1 MGIKDISEKIGFT
14 KLELKVIIFLLFVLI
29 GGFIIKTYWFSEKNK
44 PVIYD
49 YSKQDSL
56 FLNID
61 NNSDGTEG
69 KTSVNKKVDYKQE
82 VLDFRKPEFKDRN
95 SDDLIAEKSIDIN
108 KAGKSVFEKLP
119 GIGPKTADNI
129 ITYRNNL
136 KRFGKL
142 EELLEVK
149 GIGKIKFN
157 KIKKYLYINK

>member
-14 KLELKVIIFLLFVLI
+14 KLELKVIIFLLFVFI
-29 GGFIIKTYWFSEKNK
+29 GGFIIKSYWFYEKNK
-44 PVIYD
+44 HVIYD

-61 NNSDGTEG
+61 NYNNGFED
-69 KTSVNKKVDYKQE
+69 KTSVDNKVDYKQE
-82 VLDFRKPEFKDRN
+82 VLDFRKPEFKAGN

-108 KAGKSVFEKLP
+108 IAGKSAFEKLP

-129 ITYRNNL
+129 IAYRNKL
-136 KRFGKL
+136 KRFEKL